1 MSVKTGEVEPTK
13 RQPKKRGRKPK
24 GGKIVTIEEKRNI
37 LKSSENIVLH
47 LKCSYND
54 LKKDNFLSE
63 MKYNPKLESVTA
75 FNDEEVNNFC
85 IIQDVNTDNIN
96 IDTQVETLLDEPN
109 TSTHTTLSK
118 NDEVI
123 SIPNKK
129 MIWEKIRQI
138 KIHLSEDNISSK
150 KSDCFWCHY
159 SFDNPTIYIPQSK
172 INDIYEVYGNFCS
185 PECALAH
192 LYSEQ
197 IDSSTKWERISL
209 LHSLYSSIFQYTD
222 KIKPSPNPK
231 YLLDKYLGNM
241 TIEEYRSMNHHKIN
255 LMILD
260 KPITRIIPEI
270 TEYTD
275 DIDIQARFNNKGDIS
290 NQIKYR
296 LSRNTTVKTKAG
308 EVLKNPTSIFT
319 NKQYWKDIKQ

>member
-1 MSVKTGEVEPTK
+1 MQAKTGQIESAK

-24 GGKIVTIEEKRNI
+24 GGKIVTIEEKRDI
-37 LKSSENIVLH
+37 LKSSENVVLH

-63 MKYNPKLESVTA
+63 MKYNPNLENVTA
-75 FNDEEVNNFC
+75 FNFEEVNNFC
-85 IIQDVNTDNIN
+85 KIQDTN
-96 IDTQVETLLDEPN
+96 IDDINNLSIEDSSIKKP
-109 TSTHTTLSK
+109 SKHTTLTK
-118 NDEVI
+118 DDDDVV

-138 KIHLSEDNISSK
+138 KLHLSEDNISSK

-159 SFDNPTIYIPQSK
+159 SFENPSIYIPLSK
-172 INDIYEVYGNFCS
+172 IKDTYEVYGNFCS

-197 IDSSTKWERISL
+197 IDSSTKWERITL
-209 LHSLYSSIFQYTD
+209 LHSLYSSVFQYTD
-222 KIKPSPNPK
+222 KIKPAPNPK

-241 TIEEYRSMNHHKIN
+241 TIDEYRSMNHHKIN

-260 KPITRIIPEI
+260 KPITRVIPEI

-275 DIDIQARFNNKGDIS
+275 DIDIQSRFNNKGDVS